1 MKVTIVGGG
10 NMGLAMVGY
19 MVAHQ
24 KAQVTLFSTKDPLRE
39 GAMLVEDIEGKKS
52 TYVSK
57 FVVTDNPEA
66 AFQDADLIFV
76 TYPAFLKKDFVVRY
90 ERFISRN
97 CYLGFVPGYGGAEYA
112 CTNLIQKGV
121 TIFGLQR
128 VPYVARFTEKD
139 GVYKAG
145 ILSKKKTI
153 NTATIPDSKSE
164 TVRQLLEEL
173 LDIPAKALKE
183 YLSITLAPSNPL
195 LHITGL
201 YHVFKDYHEGMY
213 YERPLKL
220 YEEWDNDTSEML
232 FRYDAELQEVCN
244 ALKPFDLQE
253 VVPLPVYYE
262 SDTPEKMT
270 RKLKSIAPFKSV
282 LVPLIKSSNG
292 YIPDLNSRMF
302 REDYPFGVCVIK
314 DFAKMTGVATPTV
327 DRLLEFYKKLSG
339 HQYFYKDGSY
349 TSEIK
354 NTGIP
359 ENYGLFSIE
368 QIVKFY
374 HH

>member
-76 TYPAFLKKDFVVRY
+76 TYPAFLKKDFVARY

-128 VPYVARFTEKD
+128 VPYVARYTEKD

-153 NTATIPDSKSE
+153 
-164 TVRQLLEEL
+164 
-173 LDIPAKALKE
+173 
-183 YLSITLAPSNPL
+183 Y
-195 LHITGL
+195 TG
-201 YHVFKDYHEGMY
+201 
-213 YERPLKL
+213 
-220 YEEWDNDTSEML
+220 T
-232 FRYDAELQEVCN
+232 
-244 ALKPFDLQE
+244 
-253 VVPLPVYYE
+253 
-262 SDTPEKMT
+262 
-270 RKLKSIAPFKSV
+270 
-282 LVPLIKSSNG
+282 
-292 YIPDLNSRMF
+292 
-302 REDYPFGVCVIK
+302 
-314 DFAKMTGVATPTV
+314 
-327 DRLLEFYKKLSG
+327 
-339 HQYFYKDGSY
+339 Y
-349 TSEIK
+349 T
-354 NTGIP
+354 
-359 ENYGLFSIE
+359 
-368 QIVKFY
+368 
-374 HH
+374 